1 MKFWLSIL
9 ALLPTLLLAAPQAQ
23 LAAPASKPQRVEM
36 ETSYGK
42 LVVELDS
49 ANAPKTVA
57 NFLNYV
63 KDGSYNGSL
72 FHRVIPGFVVQ
83 GGGYD
88 SHLTSLPSY
97 PAIENESKNGLSNS
111 RGTLAMA
118 RTGAPHSATR
128 QFYFNLQNNTPLDG
142 GADWGYTVFGKVV
155 SGIGV
160 LDKIAAQPTGFD
172 PTLQADDVPQKPIL
186 LKQVSLLP

>member
-1 MKFWLSIL
+1 MKSWLAIL
-9 ALLPTLLLAAPQAQ
+9 ALVPMLVVAEPQTKTPT
-23 LAAPASKPQRVEM
+23 PASKPQQVEM
-36 ETSYGK
+36 DTSYGK

-49 ANAPKTVA
+49 AKAPKTVA
-57 NFLNYV
+57 NFLKYV
-63 KDGSYNGSL
+63 QDGSYNGSL

-88 SHLTSLPSY
+88 SNAQSLPSY

-118 RTGAPHSATR
+118 RTGNPHSATR

-142 GADWGYTVFGKVV
+142 GADWGYTVFGKVI
-155 SGIGV
+155 SGIEV

-172 PTLQADDVPQKPIL
+172 PALQAGDVPQKPIL
-186 LKQVSLLP
+186 LKQVTLLP